1 MVIDGGVIMKQV
13 QNSKFVNSISDKTF
27 DEEEKLLTLV
37 ASLDNEVKSK
47 FDKLIKKVVKN
58 DEVFEDVIDSLNLD
72 PNEKE
77 IFLTYLTLKNVD
89 VIDNNK
95 DIDADLTE
103 TVEDENFN
111 KDSQDIEDYYRKAKD
126 ERIVQSNFS
135 NDLIQMYLKE
145 IGKIPLLTK
154 EEEQELGKQIS
165 EGSEEAFQKLT
176 EANLRLVVSIAKKYV
191 GKGMLFLDLIQEG
204 NGGLIKAVEKFDF
217 TKGYKFSTYATWW
230 IRQSITRA
238 IADQGRTIRLPVHMV
253 ETVNKLSRAERELTS
268 QLNRK
273 PTIKELAE
281 ALEISEEKVLDVMK
295 VSQET
300 VSLETPI
307 GEDSDT
313 YLGEFIADEEEKLPE
328 DVVCDNSLR
337 DNLFEALDTLAER
350 EKDVLMLRYGLTDGR
365 QRTLEEVGQIYNV
378 TRERIRQIEAKALRK
393 LKHPARSKKLQAYAE
408 NYNGNFSKK

>member
-111 KDSQDIEDYYRKAKD
+111 KDSQNIEDYYRKAKD

-135 NDLIQMYLKE
+135 NDSIQMYLKE

-154 EEEQELGKQIS
+154 EEEFSQ
-165 EGSEEAFQKLT
+165 
-176 EANLRLVVSIAKKYV
+176 
-191 GKGMLFLDLIQEG
+191 FLS
-204 NGGLIKAVEKFDF
+204 N
-217 TKGYKFSTYATWW
+217 
-230 IRQSITRA
+230 
-238 IADQGRTIRLPVHMV
+238 TI
-253 ETVNKLSRAERELTS
+253 E
-268 QLNRK
+268 LNR
-273 PTIKELAE
+273 
-281 ALEISEEKVLDVMK
+281 
-295 VSQET
+295 
-300 VSLETPI
+300 
-307 GEDSDT
+307 
-313 YLGEFIADEEEKLPE
+313 
-328 DVVCDNSLR
+328 
-337 DNLFEALDTLAER
+337 
-350 EKDVLMLRYGLTDGR
+350 
-365 QRTLEEVGQIYNV
+365 
-378 TRERIRQIEAKALRK
+378 
-393 LKHPARSKKLQAYAE
+393 
-408 NYNGNFSKK
+408 

>member
-1 MVIDGGVIMKQV
+1 MRLDTLVNNISYIELVNMDDLSEEVGGISY
-13 QNSKFVNSISDKTF
+13 NSKKEEVYVRNQRLNS
-27 DEEEKLLTLV
+27 
-37 ASLDNEVKSK
+37 
-47 FDKLIKKVVKN
+47 
-58 DEVFEDVIDSLNLD
+58 DVRL
-72 PNEKE
+72 
-77 IFLTYLTLKNVD
+77 YL
-89 VIDNNK
+89 
-95 DIDADLTE
+95 
-103 TVEDENFN
+103 
-111 KDSQDIEDYYRKAKD
+111 Q
-126 ERIVQSNFS
+126 
-135 NDLIQMYLKE
+135 E

-154 EEEQELGKQIS
+154 EEEKDLGRQVS
-165 EGSEEAFQKLT
+165 EGSEEAFKKMV
-176 EANLRLVVSIAKKYV
+176 EHNLRLVVSIAKKYT
-191 GKGMLFLDLIQEG
+191 GRGMAFLDLIQEG

-307 GEDSDT
+307 GEESDT

-350 EKDVLMLRYGLTDGR
+350 EKDVLMLRYGLIDGR
-365 QRTLEEVGQIYNV
+365 QRTLEEIGQIYNV
-378 TRERIRQIEAKALRK
+378 TRERIRQIETKALRK
-393 LKHPARSKKLQAYAE
+393 LKHPARSKKLRAYAE